1 MSRLADRLVAVH
13 RSLDAAA
20 IPHAFGGAIALA
32 YCTEEP
38 RGTRD
43 LDVNVFVPPEEATR
57 VFTGLPD
64 GVVTS
69 DEDLAAA
76 RRDGQVRLWWDD
88 TPIDLFFD
96 VHAYHRHAALGVRLV
111 PFEDTD
117 IPVLDC
123 DALTVFKAFFGRTR
137 DWADIEAMIDAG
149 ALDDGDAVVWV
160 RDLMGAESEPAVRLG
175 ELLAGHRDDLR
186 LPDDRH

>member
-13 RSLDAAA
+13 HALDEGAV
-20 IPHAFGGAIALA
+20 PHAFGGAIALA

-43 LDVNVFVPPEEATR
+43 LDVNVFVPPVDAAR
-57 VFTGLPD
+57 VFTALPD
-64 GVVTS
+64 GVAS
-69 DEDLAAA
+69 GDEELAAA

-111 PFEDTD
+111 PFEGVD

-137 DWADIEAMIDAG
+137 DWADIEAMVDAG
-149 ALDDGDAVVWV
+149 ALDDGDAAVWV
-160 RDLMGAESEPAVRLG
+160 RDLLGAKSEPAARLRD
-175 ELLAGHRDDLR
+175 LLARRAGH
-186 LPDDRH
+186 